1 VKSESGGPVFR
12 SFSPTRFLRNRP
24 HGHAVPNRMS
34 QRLAS
39 VVATIVLV
47 SAAAHAASLDAEMKT
62 VERLRGLTFVH
73 PVAERTLTR
82 AELPKVLRAQME
94 KSLPYS
100 PDDYALILR
109 TLQLVDGGT
118 TDLVGSMLDLYQSQ
132 VLAFYDPLTHT
143 YFAIDQL
150 PPAAAGMLDSDV
162 LRESVAIHELTHAL
176 QDQRFHAGALD
187 QALQKDTDGSL
198 ALHAL
203 MEGEATLV
211 MLDYVLDGAG
221 QKLDEVLANPEVLS
235 LLTSSLSGADKTIDS
250 STPKYFAE
258 SLKFPYA
265 EGLKLV
271 IDGYRRGGWKMVDRM
286 DENPPRSTR
295 EVLHPAEYFARLG
308 IANAARPPFDDRSPL
323 HGVLTVEHL
332 GEFHWRFLVGEAG
345 SGWIDDRVTVAQN
358 VQCDPTVLV
367 ETRWENA
374 DHARAFR
381 DAYAA
386 FLRGRGLEPRLALD
400 GVRVRAAYGADQSL
414 MDSFIR

>member
-1 VKSESGGPVFR
+1 
-12 SFSPTRFLRNRP
+12 
-24 HGHAVPNRMS
+24 MS

>member
-1 VKSESGGPVFR
+1 MHGG
-12 SFSPTRFLRNRP
+12 SPLAPPLRNRSRAHP
-24 HGHAVPNRMS
+24 VPTRMS
-34 QRLAS
+34 RRLAS
-39 VVATIVLV
+39 VVVATLVLV
-47 SAAAHAASLDAEMKT
+47 SASAHAASLDAEMKT

-73 PVAERTLTR
+73 PVVERTLTR
-82 AELPKVLRAQME
+82 AELPKALRAQME

-150 PPAAAGMLDSDV
+150 PAAAAGILDNDV

-176 QDQRFHAGALD
+176 QDQRFNAGVLD

-211 MLDYVLDGAG
+211 MLDYVLDQAG
-221 QKLDEVLANPEVLS
+221 QKLDDVLANPEVLS
-235 LLTSSLSGADKTIDS
+235 LLTSSLSGADKTLDP
-250 STPKYFAE
+250 STPKYFTE

-295 EVLHPAEYFARLG
+295 EVLHPSEYFARLG
-308 IANAARPPFDDRSPL
+308 IGGAPGTPFDDKSPL
-323 HGVLTVEHL
+323 PGVLTVEHL
-332 GEFHWRFLVGEAG
+332 GEFHWRFLVGDAG
-345 SGWIDDRVTVAQN
+345 GGWVDDRVTVTQN

-374 DHARAFR
+374 DRARAFR
-381 DAYAA
+381 DAYGA

-400 GVRVRAAYGADQSL
+400 GTRVKAAYGVDKKL

>member
-1 VKSESGGPVFR
+1 MSRRLPALIAA
-12 SFSPTRFLRNRP
+12 FL
-24 HGHAVPNRMS
+24 
-34 QRLAS
+34 
-39 VVATIVLV
+39 LV
-47 SAAAHAASLDAEMKT
+47 SAGAHAASLDAEMKT
-62 VERLRGLTFVH
+62 VEKLRGLTFVH
-73 PVAERTLTR
+73 PVEVRTLTR

-109 TLQLVDGGT
+109 TLQLVDSGT

-150 PPAAAGMLDSDV
+150 PEAAAGMLDSDV

-176 QDQRFHAGALD
+176 QDQRFRVGALD

-211 MLDYVLDGAG
+211 MLDYVLDQAG
-221 QKLDEVLANPEVLS
+221 QKMDDVLANPEVMS
-235 LLTSSLSGADKTIDS
+235 LLTSSLSGADKTIGA
-250 STPKYFAE
+250 STPRYFAE

-308 IANAARPPFDDRSPL
+308 IAEKARVQFDDKSPL
-323 HGVLTVEHL
+323 PGTLTVEHL
-332 GEFHWRFLVGEAG
+332 GEFHWRFLVGDAG
-345 SGWIDDRVTVAQN
+345 GGWVDDRVTVAQN
-358 VQCDPTVLV
+358 VQCEPTVLV

-374 DHARAFR
+374 DRARAFR
-381 DAYAA
+381 DAYGT

-400 GVRVRAAYGADQSL
+400 GARVRVAYGAERKL
-414 MDSFIR
+414 MDSFVQ

>member
-1 VKSESGGPVFR
+1 MPHPPDF
-12 SFSPTRFLRNRP
+12 RNRL
-24 HGHAVPNRMS
+24 HAEAVPNRMS
-34 QRLAS
+34 RRLPALI
-39 VVATIVLV
+39 AAFLLV
-47 SAAAHAASLDAEMKT
+47 SAGAHAASLDAEMKT
-62 VERLRGLTFVH
+62 VEKLRGLTFVH
-73 PVAERTLTR
+73 PVEVRTLTR

-109 TLQLVDGGT
+109 TLQLVDSGT

-150 PPAAAGMLDSDV
+150 PEAAAGMLDSDV

-176 QDQRFHAGALD
+176 QDQRFRVGALD

-211 MLDYVLDGAG
+211 MLDYVLDQAG
-221 QKLDEVLANPEVLS
+221 QKMDDVLANPEVMS
-235 LLTSSLSGADKTIDS
+235 LLTSSLSGADKTIGA
-250 STPKYFAE
+250 STPRYFAE

-308 IANAARPPFDDRSPL
+308 IAEKARVQFDDKSPL
-323 HGVLTVEHL
+323 PGTLTVEHL
-332 GEFHWRFLVGEAG
+332 GEFHWRFLVGDAG
-345 SGWIDDRVTVAQN
+345 GGWVDDRVTVAQN
-358 VQCDPTVLV
+358 VQCEPTVLV

-374 DHARAFR
+374 DRARAFR
-381 DAYAA
+381 DAYGT

-400 GVRVRAAYGADQSL
+400 GARVRVAYGAERKL
-414 MDSFIR
+414 MDSFVQ

>member
-1 VKSESGGPVFR
+1 LHDE
-12 SFSPTRFLRNRP
+12 
-24 HGHAVPNRMS
+24 AVPNRMS
-34 QRLAS
+34 RRLANL
-39 VVATIVLV
+39 VAVLVLV
-47 SAAAHAASLDAEMKT
+47 SAGAHAASLDAEMKT
-62 VERLRGLTFVH
+62 VERLRGLTFEH
-73 PVAERTLTR
+73 PVVERTLTR

-100 PDDYALILR
+100 PEDYAFILL

-150 PPAAAGMLDSDV
+150 PAAAAGILDSDV

-176 QDQRFHAGALD
+176 QDQRFQAGARD
-187 QALQKDTDGSL
+187 QALQSDTDGSL
-198 ALHAL
+198 ALHSL

-211 MLDYVLDGAG
+211 MLDYVLDSAG
-221 QKLDEVLANPEVLS
+221 QKLDEVFANPEVLS
-235 LLTSSLSGADKTIDS
+235 LLTSSLSNADQTIDP
-250 STPKYFAE
+250 STPRYFAE

-271 IDGYRRGGWKMVDRM
+271 IEGYRRGGWKMIDRM

-308 IANAARPPFDDRSPL
+308 VGGAAGAPFDDKSPL
-323 HGVLTVEHL
+323 PGTLTVEHL

-345 SGWIDDRVTVAQN
+345 AGWVDDRVIVAQN

-374 DHARAFR
+374 DRAKTFR

-386 FLRGRGLEPRLALD
+386 FLRGRGLEPRIALD
-400 GVRVRAAYGADQSL
+400 GIRVRAAYGADGKL